1 MSLYRL
7 RDGYICLAHAGE
19 GDGLAA
25 RICSPEGD
33 VEFEF
38 KLEPALAPLFL
49 GGAGALPP
57 HPVADELSGRGLVA
71 PAKTP
76 RDPVLRARLAALDE
90 YFNYAWRDDVTRDDR
105 LRRAYELLLDAHSAR
120 KLMRFDL
127 GQMPLVPFS
136 VLKRVQLIDGQGP
149 GQRILLI
156 GDDDLAGLPLAL
168 LGHDVTVVDLDDGL
182 LTFIGDIAARLGFAV
197 ELVCQDVSAPFPER
211 LGGRFDAFYA
221 DPVTD
226 LQSLRACL
234 HRGLACLRP
243 DGRGYLSVDS
253 DIAGWAR
260 RELEAAGIGEAQLLK
275 RFNHYYSPDSFQ
287 LEELTEDLHAFARE
301 GGAAPLPL
309 AEPIRV
315 DAVDPAS
322 RLEVKLDLFRCRH
335 LPAPQAIQAL
345 LRDFHGRKGLKFVV
359 QEAADGQSAVVLA
372 VSPLAVIVV
381 CLDRTTSFLGLDFKP
396 LARPYEHRLGT
407 RLQEL
412 AQAEKYGFSYSL
424 RLPEAN

>member
-1 MSLYRL
+1 LSLYRL
-7 RDGYICLAHAGE
+7 RDGYICLAQPGE
-19 GDGLAA
+19 EKGLTA
-25 RICSPEGD
+25 RICGPEGGD
-33 VEFEF
+33 EFEF
-38 KLEPALAPLFL
+38 SLEPALVPLFL
-49 GGAGALPP
+49 GGSGALPA
-57 HPVADELSGRGLVA
+57 HPIAGELVRRGLVV
-71 PAKTP
+71 PAD
-76 RDPVLRARLAALDE
+76 RALDPAVRGRLAALDE
-90 YFNYAWRDDVTRDDR
+90 HFAYAWRDDVARDDR
-105 LRRAYELLLDAHSAR
+105 LRRSYELLLDAHSAR

-136 VLKRVQLIDGQGP
+136 ILKRVQLIDRQGP
-149 GQRILLI
+149 NLRVLLI

-182 LTFIGDIAARLGFAV
+182 LTFIGGQAAGLGLSI
-197 ELVCQDVSAPFPER
+197 ELVHQDVSASFPAG

-221 DPVTD
+221 DPVTN

-243 DGRGYLSVDS
+243 GGRGYLSVDS
-253 DIAGWAR
+253 DIAGWAG
-260 RELEAAGIGEAQLLK
+260 RELEAAGVGGVQLLK

-287 LEELTEDLHAFARE
+287 LEELSEDLHVFARE

-335 LPAPQAIQAL
+335 LPSPREVQAL
-345 LRDFHGRKGLKFVV
+345 LGELYGRKGLRFVV
-359 QEAADGQSAVVLA
+359 QEAADGQSAVLLA
-372 VSPLAVIVV
+372 ISPLAVIVV
-381 CLDRTTSFLGLDFKP
+381 CLDRATSFLGLDFKP
-396 LARPYEHRLGT
+396 LTRPYEYHLGN